1 MKFLNYLVSW
11 FSTLTIRKHELTD
24 LVVAEV
30 NGKQVSALSDLI
42 VKLMLDNYKRD
53 DLLYHEVIQEDLFNK
68 TKILFSLRRIQKE
81 LLRNLK

>member
-30 NGKQVSALSDLI
+30 NGKQVSVLSDDI
-42 VKLMLDNYKRD
+42 VNSMIDDSKVDNF
-53 DLLYHEVIQEDLFNK
+53 LYHEILQEDLFNK

-81 LLRNLK
+81 LKVT

>member
-30 NGKQVSALSDLI
+30 NGKQVSVLSDDI
-42 VKLMLDNYKRD
+42 VNSMIDNSKVD
-53 DLLYHEVIQEDLFNK
+53 NFLYHEILQEDLFNK

-81 LLRNLK
+81 LKVT